1 MIPYNTLNA
10 IIICRENFGSHRSFH
25 RAIFVSIEI
34 ETSLLLRLLLSLS
47 AVVVVPPRILLFY
60 KFSFVYEH
68 ASNVRKLGELLLVIY
83 CVALPISM
91 SCLQK
96 KSNSR
101 CVAYDLKKKKETKF
115 RHPLKFGRFL
125 SLFLSLIAIDI
136 HLFTSK
142 FPWISLMLSKLLNL
156 ITPSKYLH
164 QKHHHK

>member
-47 AVVVVPPRILLFY
+47 AVVVVVPSRILLFY

-96 KSNSR
+96 NPTLAVGIWFEKE
-101 CVAYDLKKKKETKF
+101 KKTKF
-115 RHPLKFGRFL
+115 RHPAKFGRFF

-136 HLFTSK
+136 HLLTSN

-164 QKHHHK
+164 QKHHYK